1 MSKKKTET
9 KATKSNKGL
18 AVILILIVVGAV
30 LWLYYGPSIP
40 ALQPKGLNVIAADLV
55 IEYEDGS
62 EEHINPENA
71 LQVLTVTYSG
81 KAISRILTFWK
92 VTSTVEGQTGTVDYS
107 YKVWVQAQGSSKQ
120 MHLVESTD
128 TGKPLGQE
136 YTIGY
141 SSWVDAPTIEQT
153 LGSGTYT
160 LQFYI
165 DLSATAK
172 TATGTLTGQ
181 KTAYVTAQVT
191 VSQTALTLKLVAQ
204 GIEAY

>member
-1 MSKKKTET
+1 MSKKSKET
-9 KATKSNKGL
+9 KAGKSNKGL

-30 LWLYYGPSIP
+30 LWLYYGPGIP

-81 KAISRILTFWK
+81 KP
-92 VTSTVEGQTGTVDYS
+92 
-107 YKVWVQAQGSSKQ
+107 
-120 MHLVESTD
+120 MHLVTDTD
-128 TGKPLGQE
+128 TGIALGTE
-136 YTIGY
+136 HTIGY
-141 SSWVDAPTIEQT
+141 SSWVDGPTIEQT

>member
-1 MSKKKTET
+1 MSKKKEA
-9 KATKSNKGL
+9 KAKSNKAL

-30 LWLYYGPSIP
+30 VWFYGPSIP

-55 IEYEDGS
+55 IEYEDGTS
-62 EEHINPENA
+62 EHINPENA

-81 KAISRILTFWK
+81 KPISRILTFWK
-92 VTSTVEGQTGTVDYS
+92 VTSTVTGQTGTVDYS

>member
-9 KATKSNKGL
+9 KATKSNKRL
-18 AVILILIVVGAV
+18 AVILILIVVGALV
-30 LWLYYGPSIP
+30 WLYYGPGIP

-62 EEHINPENA
+62 TEHINPENT

-81 KAISRILTFWK
+81 KPISRILTFWK

-107 YKVWVQAQGSSKQ
+107 YKVWVQAQGSTKQ
-120 MHLVESTD
+120 MHLVESAD
-128 TGKPLGQE
+128 AGKPLGQE